1 MTLIFDHYLFF
12 TFRSKSIGFFRNQ
25 KSRIY
30 WNTTLKGITIE
41 LNYIY
46 FLFLSH
52 REEFDFIEKLV
63 TLTTSL
69 LFVCYC
75 CARFTIGKLGIVEN
89 KEILFTL
96 FTLLY
101 ILSIL
106 NLLYWG
112 LSPPAVHLVA
122 EVRLKG
128 LTPNFFTI
136 LYPAVTPVL
145 WLQLCALRFQD
156 TDLLRN

>member
-1 MTLIFDHYLFF
+1 MEH
-12 TFRSKSIGFFRNQ
+12 NP
-25 KSRIY
+25 
-30 WNTTLKGITIE
+30 E
-41 LNYIY
+41 
-46 FLFLSH
+46 
-52 REEFDFIEKLV
+52 REEFDFIKKLV

-75 CARFTIGKLGIVEN
+75 CALFTIGKLGIVEN
-89 KEILFTL
+89 KEILFIL
-96 FTLLY
+96 LTLLY

-128 LTPNFFTI
+128 LTPKFFYYT
-136 LYPAVTPVL
+136 VL
-145 WLQLCALRFQD
+145 SCYTSTLVAALCPEISGH
-156 TDLLRN
+156 